1 MSSRIRFGR
10 ISKFDPSTWWGE
22 VDLSPSVK
30 VKMEFH
36 ATCYLGSSTR
46 SLPKVGDQVELVF
59 SDETGTRLLSV
70 SSVSPHLQGAVA
82 AAAVRT
88 SPRKRVAR

>member
-1 MSSRIRFGR
+1 MSSRIRVGR

-70 SSVSPHLQGAVA
+70 SPHLQGAVA

-88 SPRKRVAR
+88 SPRKRAAR